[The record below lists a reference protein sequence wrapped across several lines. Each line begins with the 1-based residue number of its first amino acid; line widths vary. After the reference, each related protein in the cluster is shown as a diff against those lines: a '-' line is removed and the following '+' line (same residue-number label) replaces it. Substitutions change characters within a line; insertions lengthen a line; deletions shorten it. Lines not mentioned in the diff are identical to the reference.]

1 MKFVF
6 HTAPVTSMTSV
17 TQSIQDQYDRLPDGE
32 RKIADVLLGMQNDLA
47 AYSATELAARAG
59 VSKAT
64 ATRLVRRL
72 GFEDFQQMRQRAR
85 ESRQAGSPLAALPRL
100 AEQRGTL
107 GAHLDHDVSRLV
119 QTVESLPADQVRRA
133 IDILAA
139 AERLWVIGFR
149 NSYAFALYAR
159 ALLMQVKPDVRLL
172 PAAGQTV
179 AEELSALS
187 PGDAMLMLGF
197 RRRPPILTRIL
208 RAASEAQVPVVLL
221 SDPSLGVI
229 DKWAEVTLRCL
240 TGGSSLFDSYVAPVS
255 LINYLCAGVAA
266 TLGDNAQAR
275 LRRTEQLHDAF
286 AEL

>member
-1 MKFVF
+1 
-6 HTAPVTSMTSV
+6 MTSV
-17 TQSIQDQYDRLPDGE
+17 TQSIQDQYDQLPDGE

-85 ESRQAGSPLAALPRL
+85 ESRQAGSPLANLAKL

-107 GAHLDHDVSRLV
+107 GEHLDHDVSRLV
-119 QTVESLPADQVRRA
+119 RTLESLPADQVRRA
-133 IDILAA
+133 IEILTA

-149 NSYAFALYAR
+149 NSHALALYAR
-159 ALLMQVKPDVRLL
+159 ALLVQVKPDVRLL
-172 PAAGQTV
+172 PAPGQTV

-187 PGDAMLMLGF
+187 PGDAVLMLGF
-197 RRRPPILTRIL
+197 RRRPPTLTKIL
-208 RAASEAQVPVVLL
+208 RTASQAGVPVVLL

-229 DKWAEVTLRCL
+229 DKWAEVTLRCF
-240 TGGSSLFDSYVAPVS
+240 TAGSSLFDSYVAPVS
-255 LINYLCAGVAA
+255 LINYLCAGVATA
-266 TLGDNAQAR
+266 LGDNAQAR
-275 LRRTEQLHDAF
+275 LRRTEQLHDIF
-286 AEL
+286 TEL